1 MQPGKLNTTI
11 RQDTAQRHKHK
22 YENPNPIHQWTLG
35 RFFDTVAGILRAMG
49 ARNVLEFGCGEGL
62 FLDQL
67 KRRGVK
73 FDRFV
78 GVDLREG
85 AIADAAKLHPEYEFH
100 VADILQWDPGDQPF
114 DLVIASQVMEHIP
127 EPDPIMRRLMALTQG
142 EVLFTVPREPWFRLL
157 NLARGRDLARLGNHP
172 EHVNLWSSGA
182 FVNYVRRFGEV
193 TDARTVTPFTIVLAQ
208 PQSHLTQDAS
218 R

>member
-1 MQPGKLNTTI
+1 MQPGKANTTI

-35 RFFDTVAGILRAMG
+35 RFFDTVAEILRQLAP
-49 ARNVLEFGCGEGL
+49 RNVLEFGCGEGL
-62 FLDQL
+62 FLEQL

-78 GVDLREG
+78 GVDLRES

-100 VADILQWDPGDQPF
+100 VADIMEWDPGKQPF

-127 EPDPIMRRLMALTQG
+127 QPDPIMRRLVALAG
-142 EVLFTVPREPWFRLL
+142 RDLLFTVPREPWFRLL
-157 NLARGRDLARLGNHP
+157 NLARGRDIARLGNHP
-172 EHVNLWSSGA
+172 EHINQWSSRGFA
-182 FVNYVRRFGEV
+182 QYVGRFGEV
-193 TDARTVTPFTIVLAQ
+193 TEARTVTPFTIVLAR
-208 PQSHLTQDAS
+208 PHSNPPQDAP